1 MELQLPLWLSLP
13 LAAFLWCGVLIVLL
27 SFMKA
32 WLELRTS
39 WKDRILTDSQR
50 ASFLIYAENMA
61 AQYAIEEELRKIK
74 DERK

>member
-32 WLELRTS
+32 RT
-39 WKDRILTDSQR
+39 RYCLLASQVW
-50 ASFLIYAENMA
+50 
-61 AQYAIEEELRKIK
+61 
-74 DERK
+74 